1 MEDFQVWQSFPY
13 VRQWFNK
20 MHLAELMGY
29 YCGPGGVPPSKSGYY
44 CVRPIYNLDGMS
56 VGARRQWIEAEDRT
70 GVEPGYFWC
79 EWFDGDQY
87 SVTYEAELDVLC
99 GYTQKSCFKAERDID
114 KLFRFKKWT
123 RSEEK
128 ISMPFRIEDE
138 LMFSGINYINIEM
151 IGDKVIEIHFRDT
164 PDPDYDELIPVWS
177 DDQQVVDIYTKMGYI
192 FIEAPD
198 NSNGYLETYRLGFM
212 VK

>member
-1 MEDFQVWQSFPY
+1 MEDFQAWQQFPQ

-20 MHLAELMGY
+20 LHVAETFCY
-29 YCGPGGVPPSKSGYY
+29 SCGPGGVPPTQSGYY

-56 VGARRQWIEAEDRT
+56 VGARKQWIEVGDRT

-79 EWFDGDQY
+79 EWFDGEQY
-87 SVTYEAELDVLC
+87 STTYTHD
-99 GYTQKSCFKAERDID
+99 GSYNYKQKSCFKAERDVD
-114 KLFRFKKWT
+114 RLFRFKRWT
-123 RSEEK
+123 RES
-128 ISMPFRIEDE
+128 INIPMPYRLEDD
-138 LMFSGINYINIEM
+138 LMFANVYEVNVET
-151 IGDKVIEIHFRDT
+151 IGDKVIEVHFRDT

-177 DDQQVVDIYTKMGYI
+177 DEQQVVDIYGKLGYS

-198 NSNGYLETYRLGFM
+198 NSNGHLTTHRLGFM

>member
-1 MEDFQVWQSFPY
+1 MEDFQAWQSFPY
-13 VRQWFNK
+13 VRHWFNK
-20 MHLAELMGY
+20 LYVAEAFGY
-29 YCGPGGVPPSKSGYY
+29 RCGPGGVPPSKSGFY

-56 VGARRQWIEAEDRT
+56 VGARKQWIEAGDRT

-87 SVTYEAELDVLC
+87 SITYEVELDSLL
-99 GYTQKSCFKAERDID
+99 GYKQKSCFKADRDVD
-114 KLFRFKKWT
+114 RLFRFKKWT
-123 RSEEK
+123 RSDKK
-128 ISMPFRIEDE
+128 IDMPFLIEDD
-138 LMFSGINYINIEM
+138 LMFSDVPVVNLEM

-177 DDQQVVDIYTKMGYI
+177 DEQQVVDIYGKLGYS

-198 NSNGYLETYRLGFM
+198 NSNGHLETYRLGFM

>member
-1 MEDFQVWQSFPY
+1 MEDFEAWKAFPHM
-13 VRQWFNK
+13 RQWFSK
-20 MHLAELMGY
+20 LYLAQSMGY
-29 YCGPGGVPPSKSGYY
+29 DCAPGGVPPNKSAYY

-56 VGARRQWIEAEDRT
+56 VGARKQWIEAGDRT

-87 SVTYEAELDVLC
+87 SITYEVEVDSPY
-99 GYTQKSCFKAERDID
+99 GYKQKSCFKAERDVD
-114 KLFRFKKWT
+114 RLFRFKKWE
-123 RSEEK
+123 RSSLQ
-128 ISMPFRIEDE
+128 IPLSYHLEDE
-138 LMFSGINYINIEM
+138 FIFSNVTVLNVEM
-151 IGDKVIEIHFRDT
+151 IGDKVIEVHFRDT

-177 DDQQVVDIYTKMGYI
+177 DGQQVVDIYGKLGYSY
-192 FIEAPD
+192 IEAPD